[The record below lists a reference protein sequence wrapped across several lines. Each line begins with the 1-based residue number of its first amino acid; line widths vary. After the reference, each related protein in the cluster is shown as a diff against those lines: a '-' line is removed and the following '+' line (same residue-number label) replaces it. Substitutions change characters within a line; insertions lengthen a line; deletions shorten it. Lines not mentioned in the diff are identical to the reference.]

1 MLTKYLAAAHRAI
14 PGKGPGSGL
23 PLKSQML
30 QKYSLQRSGVHYVF
44 ELVVHGPLA
53 QSLSP
58 QDQVPRLLFFHWALP
73 PRARSGGRHEGVLAG
88 WVLSRGGTALVPA
101 GARGGEAPACK
112 TCIAG

>member
-1 MLTKYLAAAHRAI
+1 MLTKCLAAAHRAI

-73 PRARSGGRHEGVLAG
+73 PAG
-88 WVLSRGGTALVPA
+88 EIRWE
-101 GARGGEAPACK
+101 ARGGVGRLGIKQGGHRPC
-112 TCIAG
+112 AGWGKRR